1 MAGSESA
8 GYGANR
14 FHTTR
19 WSVVLLSARSEVS
32 DGQEGFGELC
42 KLYWYPL
49 YGFIRHR
56 GYSTEDAQ
64 DLTQGFF
71 LHLIERERL
80 KRADRSKGKFRSFL
94 LASLQR
100 CESIARDHLTTQ
112 KYDQHWSHWM
122 LAFCARFLGRKKEAY
137 QQMRESF
144 VKGDVAFLGWLPDGP
159 SVQIFKSDPE
169 FQTILSKKDQLN
181 AERRS
186 RVLAIE
192 KNY

>member
-1 MAGSESA
+1 
-8 GYGANR
+8 
-14 FHTTR
+14 
-19 WSVVLLSARSEVS
+19 VLI
-32 DGQEGFGELC
+32 D
-42 KLYWYPL
+42 P
-49 YGFIRHR
+49 
-56 GYSTEDAQ
+56 
-64 DLTQGFF
+64 
-71 LHLIERERL
+71 
-80 KRADRSKGKFRSFL
+80 KGNLGPFCWHHCSG
-94 LASLQR
+94 
-100 CESIARDHLTTQ
+100 CESIAQDHLTTQ

-122 LAFCARFLGRKKEAY
+122 LAFCARFLGRKEEAY